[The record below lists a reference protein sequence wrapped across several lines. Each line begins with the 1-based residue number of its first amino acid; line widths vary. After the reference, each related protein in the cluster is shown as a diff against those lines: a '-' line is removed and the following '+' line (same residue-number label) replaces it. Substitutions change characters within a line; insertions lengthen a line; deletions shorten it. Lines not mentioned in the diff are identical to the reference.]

1 MNKKEA
7 WAILGILLVLALAAP
22 APAAAQVGSGWFLG
36 ASSGK
41 GQFRSTCTLYTGGTC
56 DPDDT
61 AYRVFGGFRS
71 SPNMPIEVGYAS
83 AAEVFVDAVRVDS
96 GVPVSFEAT
105 LKALDVSILPTYP
118 FSERFAVFGRLGLYR
133 SQLEVRGLGATVA
146 NESVHNTGFTF
157 GAGLRVDLGSA
168 VGVRAEWQRYDSVG
182 GGSVGQADIDYVNLG
197 LELRF

>member
-22 APAAAQVGSGWFLG
+22 APAAAQEGGWFLG
-36 ASSGK
+36 ASAGK
-41 GQFRSTCTLYTGGTC
+41 GKFRSTCVLYTAGTC

-61 AYRVFGGFRS
+61 AYRVFGGFRP
-71 SPNMPIEVGYAS
+71 SPNMPIELGYAR
-83 AAEVFVDAVRVDS
+83 AAEIFVDAVRVDS

-118 FSERFAVFGRLGLYR
+118 FSERFAIFGRLGLYR

-157 GAGLRVDLGSA
+157 GAGLRFGFGS
-168 VGVRAEWQRYDSVG
+168 VGLRAEWQRYDSVG

-197 LELRF
+197 LESRF